1 MELISNAPT
10 TQDLNLT
17 EDQTK
22 ELVSYIA
29 MQWDKGQKER
39 EPYKEKWDLAKDAY
53 EAKVKDEENRRKVFR
68 SSVAL
73 PWTYT
78 AIESWK
84 SFLISQMWAYDIERF
99 NLKPVADDDTKGCDV
114 MQTFLNVKVEE
125 AQIYFALT
133 QAIHD
138 LSFGHCVLK
147 VSWLKDESTNNVHY
161 ENISM
166 EDFMFYPIVGD
177 VNKSTR
183 IQRLWMFY
191 EDLIATHEQL
201 GEDSPYINLD
211 KLEPKDNDS
220 QATPID
226 WSSKDCHKHREGIEI
241 KEAWIHH
248 VRLKADGGKTLR
260 NIVATV
266 AKGKHLI
273 RIGANT
279 YPQGKAPFIQTCLIQ
294 DGHNNLGWGLTSMA
308 QKVQSTA
315 NELISMRLDNV
326 KKTQNAMFKYVEDQI
341 FDANKFISR
350 PGALIEVGTLDNLQP
365 IDSNP
370 QVLQNLIQEVES
382 LKNEF
387 EEATMPRSIRGQL
400 DQIQRT
406 ATESNNLQQNA
417 STSITQHAK
426 RINEKILKPL
436 IEWTYLLTTTRLE
449 EDPELK
455 LQMARITQNTRVPTR
470 DEQGNPVMDPNNPK
484 EVLMYEKKDEELIA
498 ELPKFLPLSE
508 LDVKIIGYEN
518 QQQRDKKA
526 FAFQNFMPLFLQS
539 PASKYA
545 NIDNMAEESLVAMGL
560 DPKTLLVDDEKRR
573 QADQAEQATAQAQ
586 QDAQNQI
593 AMLNID
599 IQKKALE
606 IQQMQVQMKN
616 QTDTQKIQNDFAVN
630 LLKIELEEQ
639 KAQVDVNLEPQQAQ
653 LQGMMTNANT
663 PPTAPIDQA

>member
-1 MELISNAPT
+1 
-10 TQDLNLT
+10 
-17 EDQTK
+17 
-22 ELVSYIA
+22 
-29 MQWDKGQKER
+29 
-39 EPYKEKWDLAKDAY
+39 
-53 EAKVKDEENRRKVFR
+53 
-68 SSVAL
+68 
-73 PWTYT
+73 
-78 AIESWK
+78 
-84 SFLISQMWAYDIERF
+84 
-99 NLKPVADDDTKGCDV
+99 
-114 MQTFLNVKVEE
+114 
-125 AQIYFALT
+125 
-133 QAIHD
+133 
-138 LSFGHCVLK
+138 
-147 VSWLKDESTNNVHY
+147 
-161 ENISM
+161 
-166 EDFMFYPIVGD
+166 
-177 VNKSTR
+177 
-183 IQRLWMFY
+183 
-191 EDLIATHEQL
+191 
-201 GEDSPYINLD
+201 
-211 KLEPKDNDS
+211 
-220 QATPID
+220 
-226 WSSKDCHKHREGIEI
+226 
-241 KEAWIHH
+241 
-248 VRLKADGGKTLR
+248 
-260 NIVATV
+260 
-266 AKGKHLI
+266 
-273 RIGANT
+273 
-279 YPQGKAPFIQTCLIQ
+279 
-294 DGHNNLGWGLTSMA
+294 
-308 QKVQSTA
+308 VQSTA

-326 KKTQNAMFKYVEDQI
+326 KKTQNAMFKYVDDQI

-350 PGALIEVGTLDNLQP
+350 PGALIEVATLDNLQP

-449 EDPELK
+449 QDPELQ
-455 LQMARITQNTRVPTR
+455 LQMARITQDTRTPVS
-470 DEQGNPVMDPNNPK
+470 DKQGMPVMDPNNPK
-484 EVLMYEKKDEELIA
+484 EPLMYEKKPEELIA

-539 PASKYA
+539 PGAKYA

-573 QADQAEQATAQAQ
+573 QADQVEQATAQAQ
-586 QDAQNQI
+586 QDTQNQI

-616 QTDTQKIQNDFAVN
+616 QTDTQKLQNDFAVN

-639 KAQVDVNLEPQQAQ
+639 KAQVDVNLQPQQAQ
-653 LQGMMTNANT
+653 LQGMMSNAST
-663 PPTAPIDQA
+663 PPTAPINQA